1 MLGAATENAKQRA
14 ANMAK
19 ATGNR
24 IGAIRSAKMGVF
36 QITPVNSNEVAD
48 SGVNDTSS
56 WEKKVTAVVSATFG
70 IE

>member
-1 MLGAATENAKQRA
+1 
-14 ANMAK
+14 
-19 ATGNR
+19 
-24 IGAIRSAKMGVF
+24 MGVF